1 MTPAPIPETAE
12 VGAPPPPPSRKPAP
26 TMDSKGPQRFKALF
40 TWLAFIVVIVVC
52 GIRVDANFVQLF
64 SQNSLDN
71 VGRIMNELAR
81 PDWSYAGRIMPA
93 MIETVQ
99 IAIAGTIIGSVLAVP
114 VALLCAVNV
123 MPKKIVTI
131 PVRIVLNLVRTIPD
145 LLFAAVFV
153 AVFGIGAFAG
163 MLALVFFS
171 FGLVAK
177 LTYEAIEAIDPGPLE
192 AMTASGA
199 NKIQLIVFGVIP
211 QALPYF
217 FSYVLYTF
225 EVNVRAAS
233 VLGFVGAG
241 GIGLHLDQQ
250 LNSLRY
256 DRASTIILLTL
267 VIVLVIDYA
276 STYLRRKLL

>member
-1 MTPAPIPETAE
+1 MLA
-12 VGAPPPPPSRKPAP
+12 
-26 TMDSKGPQRFKALF
+26 
-40 TWLAFIVVIVVC
+40 TWLLFIIVLVAC
-52 GIRVDANFVQLF
+52 FYQVDANFLSLF
-64 SQNSLDN
+64 SDGARSNM
-71 VGRIMNELAR
+71 GRILGEMMR
-81 PDWSYAGRIMPA
+81 PDWSYAEDIWEPMV
-93 MIETVQ
+93 ETVQ
-99 IAIAGTIIGSVLAVP
+99 IAIAATVIGSILAVP
-114 VALLCAVNV
+114 VALLAATNV
-123 MPKKIVTI
+123 IPKKIVSI
-131 PVRIVLNLVRTIPD
+131 PVRMVLNLVRTIPD
-145 LLFAAVFV
+145 LLFAAIFV

-192 AMTASGA
+192 AMTSVGA

-217 FSYVLYTF
+217 FSYVLYAF
-225 EVNVRAAS
+225 EVNVRAAA

-256 DRASTIILLTL
+256 DRASIIILLTL
-267 VIVLVIDYA
+267 VIVLLIDYA

>member
-1 MTPAPIPETAE
+1 ML
-12 VGAPPPPPSRKPAP
+12 G
-26 TMDSKGPQRFKALF
+26 
-40 TWLAFIVVIVVC
+40 TWLLFIAVLIVCLVS
-52 GIRVDANFVQLF
+52 VDADFTALF
-64 SQNSLDN
+64 SQNARDN
-71 VGRIMNELAR
+71 MGRILGEMAR
-81 PDWSYAGRIMPA
+81 PDWSYAEDIWEPML
-93 MIETVQ
+93 ETVQ
-99 IAIAGTIIGSVLAVP
+99 IAIAGTMIGSVLAVP
-114 VALLCAVNV
+114 VALLCAVNI
-123 MPKKIVTI
+123 MPQKIVSI
-131 PVRIVLNLVRTIPD
+131 PARMVLNLVRTIPD
-145 LLFAAVFV
+145 LLFAAIFV

-199 NKIQLIVFGVIP
+199 NKIQLIVFGVVP

-225 EVNVRAAS
+225 EVNVRAAA

-267 VIVLVIDYA
+267 VIVLIIDYA